1 MWEITC
7 SLHNNFQLS
16 EIVWEMRNFKKF
28 DCLVFCSIIA
38 TRPSD
43 KSTVTATRPVWLCHS
58 SGTIGRWFWRPLQSI
73 TWANECWLRPMSS
86 YSIAGPQWV
95 EKNKFNHLSHYITF
109 SNFSSFPVCRN
120 SSIFLPILSP
130 TPAWKQKYVHSD
142 KKKSINN
149 TQTIIIWLL
158 YFNNHNY
165 QLNLHRFSSA
175 TQLYDTVK
183 GNSLVGNK
191 TTC

>member
-1 MWEITC
+1 MKLLWGECHRTPLMIC
-7 SLHNNFQLS
+7 QHWFR
-16 EIVWEMRNFKKF
+16 E
-28 DCLVFCSIIA
+28 
-38 TRPSD
+38 
-43 KSTVTATRPVWLCHS
+43 WL
-58 SGTIGRWFWRPLQSI
+58 LQQSI

-95 EKNKFNHLSHYITF
+95 EKNNFNHLSHYITF

-142 KKKSINN
+142 KKKKSINN